1 MKKIILLA
9 LVVLVSASSYAQK
22 SIKDENEIKQLIEDY
37 KVSINNADTI
47 LGARVWADVPE
58 VSFIHPRGHEKG
70 WKGVKDNFY
79 GMLRTMFK
87 TRDLKSNNETIN
99 IYNDVAWVEFYW
111 VYDATFADGK
121 SMQTKGRETQI
132 LKKINNQWRIVH
144 VHYSGMPTTGEKQ
157 GF

>member
-1 MKKIILLA
+1 MKKIFLSAIIIF
-9 LVVLVSASSYAQK
+9 VSATCFAQK
-22 SIKDENEIKQLIEDY
+22 SIKDESEIKQLIEDY
-37 KVSINNADTI
+37 KVSINKADTL

-79 GMLRTMFK
+79 GMFRTMFK

-111 VYDATFADGK
+111 VYDASFADGK
-121 SMQTKGRETQI
+121 VMQTKGRETQI
-132 LKKINNQWRIVH
+132 LKRIGNQWRIVH
-144 VHYSGMPTTGEKQ
+144 VHYSGMPMTGERQ